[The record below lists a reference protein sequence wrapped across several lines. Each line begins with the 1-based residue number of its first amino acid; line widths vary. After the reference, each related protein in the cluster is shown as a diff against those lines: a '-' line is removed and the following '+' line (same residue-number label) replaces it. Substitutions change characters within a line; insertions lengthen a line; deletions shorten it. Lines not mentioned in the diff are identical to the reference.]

1 MEALIDTSL
10 SSNEDINEIALDLCT
25 SPDIDCPVRGAF
37 NFVKDN
43 IGNAPNTYTSLI
55 EAMGGL
61 GKPYIG
67 VTVAGQDRTW
77 NEVYTSKRKIIV
89 DLANGEFDSK
99 NPIFQDESQVI
110 ARYNQFGAITGEDIY
125 GSKPPWMNMVFT
137 VFGAFMSA
145 FFMSLFRGKR

>member
-1 MEALIDTSL
+1 MEALIDTSF
-10 SSNEDINEIALDLCT
+10 SSNEDIKEIALDLCT

-67 VTVAGQDRTW
+67 FTVAGQDRTW

-99 NPIFQDESQVI
+99 NPIFQDESKII
-110 ARYNQFGAITGEDIY
+110 ARYNQFGAVTGEEFII
-125 GSKPPWMNMVFT
+125 SRSPLMTMVFT
-137 VFGAFMSA
+137 VFGAFVSA
-145 FFMSLFRGKR
+145 FFMSMFRGK